1 MKRNILL
8 TGGGTMGHLS
18 PNLALI
24 PILTQRYDEVHYIG
38 SKNGIEKGKLEELTK
53 IYNNLFFHAIPTTKL
68 NRTNPL
74 KNIFMPFILISAKN
88 KAQKILQS
96 IQPCV
101 IFSKGGYV
109 SVPVCLNAKK
119 LNIPLVIHE
128 SDLSMGLANK
138 IASKYATTVCT
149 TFKETSNHFNNGVWT
164 GSPVSPKLLSA
175 DKRNAIKKF
184 NLSPA
189 LKTITITGGSLG
201 SVTINKAIENILPR
215 LVKKYNIIHITG
227 KNKQIN
233 FSHPHYHQL
242 EFADNI
248 GDIFKASDLVIS
260 RAGSNTIFE
269 LALLEI
275 PMLLIPLSKKS
286 SRGDQ
291 IENAEYFKKL
301 EIAEIVYEE
310 KLSSLEATLEKTMD
324 RLNILKSNLI
334 KEHFSNGLN
343 ALVGEINR
351 ASKR

>member
-1 MKRNILL
+1 MKRNIVL
-8 TGGGTMGHLS
+8 TGGGTMGHVS

-24 PILTQRYDEVHYIG
+24 PILAQKYTEIHYIG
-38 SKNGIEKGKLEELTK
+38 SKNGVEKSKIEELAK
-53 IYNNLFFHAIPTTKL
+53 AYKNLFYHSIPTTKL
-68 NRTNPL
+68 NRSNL
-74 KNIFMPFILISAKN
+74 FKNFSIPFILLSAKN
-88 KAQKILQS
+88 KAKKILKATN
-96 IQPCV
+96 PEV

-138 IASKYATTVCT
+138 IASRYASTICT
-149 TFKETSNHFNNGVWT
+149 TFKETASHFPNGVWT
-164 GSPVSPKLLSA
+164 GSPVSPKLL
-175 DKRNAIKKF
+175 NANKQNAVKKYH
-184 NLSPA
+184 LSPA
-189 LKTITITGGSLG
+189 LKTIAITGGSLG
-201 SVTINKAIENILPR
+201 SVVINNAVETILPK
-215 LVKKYNIIHITG
+215 LASKYNIIHITG
-227 KNKQIN
+227 KNKRVN
-233 FSHPHYHQL
+233 FSHPNYHQL

-269 LALLEI
+269 LALLKI

-301 EIAEIVYEE
+301 GIAEVILEE
-310 KLSSLEATLEKTMD
+310 ELKNLETTLDETINHLSYF
-324 RLNILKSNLI
+324 KSNLI
-334 KEHFSNGLN
+334 NEHFSNGLN
-343 ALVGEINR
+343 TLLEEINK

>member
-24 PILTQRYDEVHYIG
+24 PILSHIYDEVHYIG
-38 SKNGIEKGKLEELTK
+38 SKNGIEKEKIEELTK
-53 IYNNLFFHAIPTTKL
+53 TYSNLFYHAIPTTKL
-68 NRTNPL
+68 NRSNPF
-74 KNIFMPFILISAKN
+74 KNIFIPFVLLSAKN
-88 KAQKILQS
+88 KAKKILQS
-96 IQPCV
+96 TKPCV

-109 SVPVCLNAKK
+109 SVPVCLNAKN

-149 TFKETSNHFNNGVWT
+149 TFKETATHFKNGVWT

-175 DKRNAIKKF
+175 NKQNAIKKF

-201 SVTINKAIENILPR
+201 SVAINKAIENILPN

-227 KNKQIN
+227 KNKQVN

-269 LALLEI
+269 LALLKI
-275 PMLLIPLSKKS
+275 PMLLIPLSRKS

-301 EIAEIVYEE
+301 GIAEVCYEE
-310 KLSSLEATLEKTMD
+310 QLSSLETTLEKTMS
-324 RLNILKSNLI
+324 RLNIIKSNLR
-334 KEHFSNGLN
+334 KEQFSNGLN
-343 ALVGEINR
+343 NLVNEINK